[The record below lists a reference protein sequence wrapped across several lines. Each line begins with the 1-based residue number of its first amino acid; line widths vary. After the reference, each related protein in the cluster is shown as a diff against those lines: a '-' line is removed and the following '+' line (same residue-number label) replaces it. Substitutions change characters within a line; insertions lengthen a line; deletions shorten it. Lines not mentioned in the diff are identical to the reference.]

1 MLYVF
6 PGLVIS
12 WELAIP
18 PGVNTNA
25 LHPANKEWL
34 EKLTHDRITVA
45 LDTSDR
51 SKLKGR
57 VLVCDID
64 KRNTKLLTQL
74 FRCAYVVE
82 TWLERGK
89 QLKQALKSL
98 L

>member
-1 MLYVF
+1 MLRVF

-18 PGVNTNA
+18 PGVNTDA

-45 LDTSDR
+45 LDVSDR

-64 KRNTKLLTQL
+64 NRNTKLLTRL
-74 FRCAYVVE
+74 FHCACMIE
-82 TWLERGK
+82 EWLERGK
-89 QLKQALKSL
+89 KLKRALRRL